1 MDVTIYDAVNFGG
14 RSATLQVG
22 NYPLTGSGAPLDKVA
37 SIQVPAG
44 IVAMVFEMA
53 DGAGGYGRS
62 ADLMENY
69 ADVSTLGL
77 SGIPYIQ
84 VFLSERDAP
93 LLEEMIAKAPAA
105 VAATAATSA
114 ATKAAATAPTTAIP
128 LPGPV
133 RVPIPTPITQQ
144 FWTRGAVV
152 NEQYVA
158 GHWTAGT
165 GPASQPG
172 PAVVSPGPLPH
183 LLHITTIQ
191 GQDMTNPAYNTSASN
206 WASQVVGGT
215 KFDGSTSHPLEWV
228 SVLNPTVEQ
237 DDEVGVAGFAL
248 AAQLSGADLPFTHPF
263 GGDFEFQ
270 IVPDAGY
277 ANLLAPSNIP
287 PANENTDSEIA
298 EAFGQFRQYGLPE
311 IGSFAM
317 EVDAGIVP
325 EPYRAVNGDR
335 VAVYG
340 RWIIDAGHDDF
351 HSEIHPPLLLARA
364 QVVNA
369 QGTQVYP
376 DAGAMTQVQIWGR
389 PYQTS
394 QKFTDG
400 SSTNLCLQ
408 DYLKNIAETTGDI
421 VANPQLFPKPLDG
434 VHLVTF
440 IVRPP
445 VPTPPTGGPLILGPA
460 HLECS
465 YSFTTNKSCGVQVM
479 QSYTDPNAVEVILA
493 LNSAA
498 YPTLPAQPS
507 TLVPWTISSLESN
520 IPPDLGA
527 LTSFLVGVVTDYQNA
542 VHGGKIYVRTI
553 NPLPTPNV
561 STNVVPFTPLASLP
575 ESQVNVDDTQ
585 PFPIV
590 GWVKVQWVR
599 TSSIAVESGLHQVA
613 SAESAQA

>member
-14 RSATLQVG
+14 RSATLAAG

-44 IVAMVFEMA
+44 MVAMVFEMA

-69 ADVSTLGL
+69 SDVSTLGL

-84 VFLSERDAP
+84 VFLAERDAP
-93 LLEEMIAKAPAA
+93 LLEAMIAKAPTAAAA
-105 VAATAATSA
+105 VATT
-114 ATKAAATAPTTAIP
+114 TAAATTATAVAA
-128 LPGPV
+128 PGPV
-133 RVPIPTPITQQ
+133 RLPMPTPVMQQ

-158 GHWTAGT
+158 GHWTEGSA
-165 GPASQPG
+165 PASQPG

-183 LLHITTIQ
+183 LLHITSIQ
-191 GQDMTNPAYNTSASN
+191 GADMVNPAYNTSGSN
-206 WASQVVGGT
+206 WASQVAGGV
-215 KFDGSTSHPLEWV
+215 KFDGSSAHSLEWI

-248 AAQLSGADLPFTHPF
+248 ASQASGADLPFTHPF

-277 ANLLAPSNIP
+277 TNLLGPSNIP
-287 PANENTDSEIA
+287 PANENTDSEIV
-298 EAFGQFRQYGLPE
+298 EAFGQFRQYGLPAV
-311 IGSFAM
+311 GSFAM

-325 EPYRAVNGDR
+325 EPYRAANGDR

-340 RWIIDAGHDDF
+340 RWIVDAGHNDF
-351 HSEIHPPLLLARA
+351 HTEIHPPLVMARA

-369 QGTQVYP
+369 QGTEVYP
-376 DAGAMTQVQIWGR
+376 DAGAITQVQIWGR
-389 PYQTS
+389 PTQTS

-408 DYLKNIAETTGDI
+408 DYMTNIAETLGDI
-421 VANPQLFPKPLDG
+421 VANPQLFPKPFDG

-445 VPTPPTGGPLILGPA
+445 VPTPPTGGPLWLGPA

-479 QSYTDPNAVEVILA
+479 QSYTDPTAVEVILA
-493 LNSAA
+493 LNSVGC
-498 YPTLPAQPS
+498 PTLPEPPS
-507 TLVPWTISSLESN
+507 TKVAWSISSLESN
-520 IPPDLGA
+520 IPKDMSA
-527 LTSFLVGVVTDYQNA
+527 LTSFLVGVVTDYQKA
-542 VHGGKIYVRTI
+542 VHGGNLYVRTY
-553 NPLPTPNV
+553 NALPAPDVTK
-561 STNVVPFTPLASLP
+561 SVVPFTPLASLP

-599 TSSIAVESGLHQVA
+599 TSSIVVGGGLHQVA
-613 SAESAQA
+613 ATESAQG